1 MEYKKDHKKPP
12 AEPYFV
18 CVLWLMTHSSSSTEF
33 WGKAIFSEY
42 FHDFQTFTKTFFTIS
57 HILYHNFG
65 GIFSSCSWSLEDQN
79 RIWITRGECVG
90 VTGWSWLLAVL
101 GHRSKK
107 SQTIPRQ
114 QLGTAPLVTHR
125 CIALTLQLLPIPSAV
140 QLLCCMLCSYSQ
152 YFTGINVSFVKQIV
166 VPESCNG

>member
-33 WGKAIFSEY
+33 WGKAIFSKY
-42 FHDFQTFTKTFFTIS
+42 FHDFQTFTKTFFIIS
-57 HILYHNFG
+57 HILNHNFG
-65 GIFSSCSWSLEDQN
+65 GIFSFCSWSLEDQN

-101 GHRSKK
+101 GHRFKK

-125 CIALTLQLLPIPSAV
+125 CNVHWCYSFFPFLQ
-140 QLLCCMLCSYSQ
+140 Q
-152 YFTGINVSFVKQIV
+152 YNFCV
-166 VPESCNG
+166 VCYVHIHNISPG

>member
-33 WGKAIFSEY
+33 WGKAIFFKY
-42 FHDFQTFTKTFFTIS
+42 FHDFQTFTKTFFIIS
-57 HILYHNFG
+57 HILNHNFG
-65 GIFSSCSWSLEDQN
+65 GIFSFCSWSLEDQN

-125 CIALTLQLLPIPSAV
+125 CIVHWCCSFFPFLQ
-140 QLLCCMLCSYSQ
+140 Q
-152 YFTGINVSFVKQIV
+152 YNFCV
-166 VPESCNG
+166 VCYVHIHNISPG